1 MRLSATLGIG
11 FAVGFSLASP
21 ARAMLCEE
29 GLTTP
34 SATLLPPV
42 IDAVMRGDYREM
54 TLAMDPE
61 GALPEAD
68 RQRIMAEL
76 ETRMPLGYDDCA
88 VLVARSLGADF
99 DTYLI
104 LFSTGRERLYA
115 FLGVSRIDGIWQ
127 VVYPLFTPD
136 FAAAYSLLR

>member
-1 MRLSATLGIG
+1 MRHAPSLATV
-11 FAVGFSLASP
+11 FAASLSLASP
-21 ARAMLCEE
+21 AHAIMCEE
-29 GLTTP
+29 GVTTP
-34 SATLLPPV
+34 SAPILTPV

-54 TLAMDPE
+54 TLAMDPD

-76 ETRMPLGYDDCA
+76 ETRMPLGYDDCSI
-88 VLVARSLGADF
+88 LVARSLGADF

-104 LFSTGRERLYA
+104 LFSTDRERLYA
-115 FLGVSRIDGIWQ
+115 FLGVSRIGGVWQ

>member
-1 MRLSATLGIG
+1 MRLFATL
-11 FAVGFSLASP
+11 AVAVAASLSSAP
-21 ARAMLCEE
+21 AARAMLCEE
-29 GLTTP
+29 SLTTP
-34 SATLLPPV
+34 SAAILPPV

-54 TLAMDPE
+54 TLAMDPD

-76 ETRMPLGYDDCA
+76 EQRMPLGYDDCSI
-88 VLVARSLGADF
+88 LVARSLGADF

-115 FLGVSRIDGIWQ
+115 FLGVSRIGGVWQ

>member
-1 MRLSATLGIG
+1 MRFSATL
-11 FAVGFSLASP
+11 AVACVAGLLLASP

-29 GLTTP
+29 GVTTP

-42 IDAVMRGDYREM
+42 IDAVMRGDYRDM
-54 TLAMDPE
+54 TLAMDPD

-76 ETRMPLGYDDCA
+76 ESRMPLGYDDCSI
-88 VLVARSLGADF
+88 LVARSLGADF

-104 LFSTGRERLYA
+104 LFSTDRERLYA
-115 FLGVSRIDGIWQ
+115 FLGVSRIGGVWQ

-136 FAAAYSLLR
+136 FAEAYSLLR

>member
-1 MRLSATLGIG
+1 MRFPATLAL
-11 FAVGFSLASP
+11 AVGAALALASP

-29 GLTTP
+29 GITTP
-34 SATLLPPV
+34 SATILTPV
-42 IDAVMRGDYREM
+42 IDAVLRGDYREL
-54 TLAMDPE
+54 TLAMDPD

-68 RQRIMAEL
+68 RQRIIADL
-76 ETRMPLGYDDCA
+76 EGRMPLGYDECS

-104 LFSTGRERLYA
+104 LFASNGERLYA
-115 FLGVSRIDGIWQ
+115 FLGVSRIGGVWQ